1 MQQAGLESWIDV
13 IGNVHGVTPTSAAP
27 GAAAIPAIFVG
38 SHYDTVLD
46 AGKFDGALGVIVAIA
61 AVKNL
66 LVQALSLHHPD
77 IKALIAESTGDDN
90 MVQIGSYN
98 TTDLLPM
105 PVHIVGFTDE
115 EGVRFGSTF
124 LGSRALVGT
133 LAASGALASTD
144 ISGESLLGVMTRE
157 SGQETVDI
165 DSIAVASHTIDHFIE
180 VHIEQGPVLESR
192 QTALGV
198 VSGIAGQTRLEVVVV
213 GLQGHAG
220 TVPMSDRHD
229 AATAAAEI
237 VLGVERLCQ
246 TVPTDHTD
254 APPPPPSLVCTV
266 GAWSVW
272 PGASNVIP
280 GKATFSIDVRSSSD
294 AVRLRV
300 VAALQQDILA
310 PICTRRGVECVML
323 NKHSAPAMAC
333 DPSITAGLRQAVL
346 DSQGLVSLSPS
357 DTKTPTQLE
366 DIPVMV
372 SGAGHD
378 TMAMGEVTKVGMM
391 FVRSV
396 GGFSHSPLEHT
407 SPDDVAAATAALSQ
421 YLHGRVYRGA
431 VKDRCLTQFQLM
443 GFSVTCFPWVFV
455 FVDSNFLVAWMNG
468 GPVSLLYGWVIAMAG
483 TALVTLSLAEVASA
497 CPNIGGLYYYSA
509 RLAPGGYKGVAGFM
523 TAWCNI
529 CGVMTSL
536 AILVVQLT
544 RLFANMRYAITYD
557 AVKGTGQLT
566 TSHELFYM
574 CMIMLLVMGVLAS
587 APSRAMA
594 VYLTFAMFLS
604 IVCFFSFPVAILS
617 LAPSHSSAGFVFHG
631 WEQHSADTGVHSR
644 GFAFMLASLSAISA
658 LTGWDT
664 TIYMTEESLRPTYTV
679 PTALRSG
686 FLWVTSC
693 GGLSLVMILF
703 SIQHPVNLLSSS
715 SVFGGKQPVSQILW
729 DVTQARLESGSASVV
744 FLALEAM
751 GLFLMCLFLVI
762 GSSRKLY
769 AMSRDKLVLGSAWWS
784 VLHPRLLIPLA
795 STWAIIG
802 AQMVLGLTLLADDS
816 QTIFFIVTVPW
827 LPLTLASYLLPI
839 LICLTTRERLQPGPW
854 NMGAYGPYVRAGA
867 AAYLILALV
876 VSLLSLTYPLTAVNL
891 PYAPIMA
898 LAFLACMQLCWW
910 LPVIG
915 VRHFYSGPVSE
926 RLGRVNF
933 AITSPFLAPPGRRSR
948 GARILKAASPFLRAF
963 MRSVAANQGPVHTT
977 ARAGGLAEPEIPAG
991 VRVLAWR
998 SMLRWWGSG
1007 TVGCDDAGRM
1017 DVVDSARSSPI
1028 SFYRQPTLQIPGE
1041 MEALNRAQSYPRHP
1055 AGYAGKKAAPKPV
1068 YPLR

>member
-1 MQQAGLESWIDV
+1 MSSAATSSTATVICAEICQLFALHRSAGASQLSQKVLHHEPNLHLRQLAQISDSASSLARTFMSPAHKLAALQIKDWMQQAGLESWIDV

-246 TVPTDHTD
+246 TVPTDHT
-254 APPPPPSLVCTV
+254 V
-266 GAWSVW
+266 GFDVPRMRHHHHPAWCARW
-272 PGASNVIP
+272 GPGLSGQAQAMSSR

-346 DSQGLVSLSPS
+346 DSQGLVILSPS
-357 DTKTPTQLE
+357 DTKTPTELV

-378 TMAMGEVTKVGMM
+378 TMAMAEVAKVGMM

-421 YLHGRVYRGA
+421 YLHGQVYRNT
-431 VKDRCLTQFQLM
+431 VKELTSLTQDL
-443 GFSVTCFPWVFV
+443 
-455 FVDSNFLVAWMNG
+455 D
-468 GPVSLLYGWVIAMAG
+468 
-483 TALVTLSLAEVASA
+483 
-497 CPNIGGLYYYSA
+497 
-509 RLAPGGYKGVAGFM
+509 
-523 TAWCNI
+523 
-529 CGVMTSL
+529 
-536 AILVVQLT
+536 
-544 RLFANMRYAITYD
+544 
-557 AVKGTGQLT
+557 
-566 TSHELFYM
+566 
-574 CMIMLLVMGVLAS
+574 
-587 APSRAMA
+587 
-594 VYLTFAMFLS
+594 
-604 IVCFFSFPVAILS
+604 
-617 LAPSHSSAGFVFHG
+617 
-631 WEQHSADTGVHSR
+631 
-644 GFAFMLASLSAISA
+644 
-658 LTGWDT
+658 
-664 TIYMTEESLRPTYTV
+664 
-679 PTALRSG
+679 ALR
-686 FLWVTSC
+686 
-693 GGLSLVMILF
+693 
-703 SIQHPVNLLSSS
+703 
-715 SVFGGKQPVSQILW
+715 
-729 DVTQARLESGSASVV
+729 ESHDE
-744 FLALEAM
+744 L
-751 GLFLMCLFLVI
+751 
-762 GSSRKLY
+762 
-769 AMSRDKLVLGSAWWS
+769 
-784 VLHPRLLIPLA
+784 
-795 STWAIIG
+795 
-802 AQMVLGLTLLADDS
+802 
-816 QTIFFIVTVPW
+816 
-827 LPLTLASYLLPI
+827 
-839 LICLTTRERLQPGPW
+839 
-854 NMGAYGPYVRAGA
+854 
-867 AAYLILALV
+867 
-876 VSLLSLTYPLTAVNL
+876 
-891 PYAPIMA
+891 
-898 LAFLACMQLCWW
+898 
-910 LPVIG
+910 
-915 VRHFYSGPVSE
+915 
-926 RLGRVNF
+926 
-933 AITSPFLAPPGRRSR
+933 
-948 GARILKAASPFLRAF
+948 
-963 MRSVAANQGPVHTT
+963 
-977 ARAGGLAEPEIPAG
+977 
-991 VRVLAWR
+991 
-998 SMLRWWGSG
+998 
-1007 TVGCDDAGRM
+1007 
-1017 DVVDSARSSPI
+1017 
-1028 SFYRQPTLQIPGE
+1028 
-1041 MEALNRAQSYPRHP
+1041 
-1055 AGYAGKKAAPKPV
+1055 
-1068 YPLR
+1068 